1 MRLSS
6 QNAGINP
13 YANYRLPG
21 PLRSDEPGICGT
33 TTPSVPSARPLNNL
47 WQPYRDDHAIDTKT
61 KSGIPWLMVPLHLAA
76 DIILRH
82 HRRYKIYNADPTMI
96 SVQELGYR
104 SYRVFGKRAGMP
116 TFLSAVDSAGIHQAF
131 LEVSVK
137 SVSRYKVAFYFL
149 SDSDPGSGEK
159 IHTSRERQEEQLR
172 EMVRGVNDIL
182 QPQANVV
189 FDLVKGPGASITLA
203 GNQGASVTDEI
214 FNALPGHINPV
225 ADFHVFFVWAYGGS
239 GNGDALAGTTLID
252 NHGYCVFED
261 GIPYRR
267 EIQTLAHEAVHYL
280 LLSFGFVNE
289 HHTKSLGDLMYPR
302 SGAYEFEAGTRLGRR
317 YADIINPWDTV

>member
-1 MRLSS
+1 MGRRSS
-6 QNAGINP
+6 VVFDRGVVSEDNLQDLRQRGAYYLVGTPRRKLAEFERELLAG
-13 YANYRLPG
+13 
-21 PLRSDEPGICGT
+21 D
-33 TTPSVPSARPLNNL
+33 
-47 WQPYRDDHAIDTKT
+47 WQEIAG
-61 KSGIPWLMVPLHLAA
+61 KS
-76 DIILRH
+76 
-82 HRRYKIYNADPTMI
+82 
-96 SVQELGYR
+96 S
-104 SYRVFGKRAGMP
+104 GK
-116 TFLSAVDSAGIHQAF
+116 
-131 LEVSVK
+131 
-137 SVSRYKVAFYFL
+137 
-149 SDSDPGSGEK
+149 K